1 MKEFT
6 TDGAKLEKKLEEVL
20 NYPRVQE
27 ELLNSEGHKDNSS
40 VEHELMNFAKNET
53 KKTDMY
59 KVELKQGRFDIY
71 NETAHSR
78 VFFE

>member
-6 TDGAKLEKKLEEVL
+6 TDGAKLEKKLQEIL
-20 NYPRVQE
+20 KDPRVIE
-27 ELLNSEGHKDNSS
+27 ELGNSAGHIDNTS
-40 VEHELMNFAKNET
+40 VEHQLLNFAKNKA

-71 NETAHSR
+71 NETSHSR
-78 VFFE
+78 EFFE